1 MIKEFIDYTYQIFPS
16 IDTNTK
22 NGIKELIGQYDTNKP
37 NWFSDTL
44 DNISQGDI
52 IENLPFS
59 QYDDNGN
66 EIPFLTKGMIL
77 SNTCDLTRDDYIIIA
92 PLIPFEHDF
101 KESTK
106 KAIQQNIVS
115 GKMCLTSC
123 ELDNLYIDF
132 SMSTLFRRSVVMKL
146 FELGKIRRIHS
157 LSQFGFYFLCS
168 KIAIYYLRVENYDNF
183 NMRSEEMFVE

>member
-123 ELDNLYIDF
+123 ELYNLYIDF